1 MLGDQV
7 GMFRGKV
14 TGQRVLPSAEGP
26 RVETT
31 NERSGELD
39 GAAATW
45 LATYSAQLRQDG
57 SIYGECRD
65 QGLFMTG
72 DGVGTWTGAAVGR
85 TTGQGAVSFR
95 GAVYLTSAPPKLAHL
110 MKTALVIEY
119 DADDEA
125 TLTLWE
131 CK

>member
-31 NERSGELD
+31 NELSGEL
-39 GAAATW
+39 GGVAATW
-45 LATYSAQLRQDG
+45 LATYSAQFRQDG

-65 QGLFMTG
+65 QGVFMTA
-72 DGVGTWTGAAVGR
+72 DGVGTWTGSAVGR
-85 TTGQGAVSFR
+85 MTGEGAASFR
-95 GAVYLTSAPPKLAHL
+95 GAVYLTSAPPKLEDL
-110 MKTALVIEY
+110 MKVALVIEY
-119 DADDEA
+119 EAGDEA
-125 TLTLWE
+125 TLTVWE
-131 CK
+131 WK